1 MANKSTDLSLA
12 QRVRELEQFEMK
24 LKQAEEALK
33 ASEAK
38 LNDAQKLAGLGY
50 WSWDINTGEVIW
62 SEEVYKIFKKK
73 PADFDTTI
81 DSILALSPW
90 PEDQQRGQELIQK
103 ATQNHEKGEY
113 DQKFLFPDGSVGYY
127 HSTFQGNYN
136 DNGELVSIS
145 GTVMDITKRKQ
156 AEKALRASEERY
168 RSLVE
173 HTKDGYFIS
182 EIPSGRLIFLNE
194 RICNIFQYPMQEAL
208 SLKIWDLIDPE
219 QHHVLRKPM
228 QDGSHQTGS
237 RFSSD
242 TVNALCKDGSTI
254 RAEMS
259 TSIVQYQGRNV
270 VQGVIRDV
278 TERERLHRQL
288 EQAQKMESVGRLA
301 GGVAH
306 DFNNML
312 AVILGRTEMMLLN
325 TKPEDQNYAGLTEIH
340 SAAIRSSNLTKQLL
354 AFARRQTIAPVVLD
368 LNRNIEL
375 TFKML
380 NRTIGEDIHLSWKPG
395 DGLWPVKIDPT
406 QLDQIMINLC
416 LNARDSIE
424 HAGTITLETSNVEI
438 DQAYCIKH
446 MELKPG
452 AWVQLTISD
461 DGCGIDKQTQ
471 ASIFE
476 PFFTTKEVGKGTG
489 LGLATVY
496 GIIKQNNGFIYVYSE
511 PGLGTTFKIYLPRT
525 HESISEKS
533 ELTTKNY
540 PKGSETILMVED
552 EASILDLGKMM
563 LEQFGYTVLT
573 APVPQTALDIAGQ
586 FEGPIHLLIT
596 DVVMPG
602 MNGKELET
610 RIEKIK
616 PNIKVLFM
624 SGYASSIIVDHGVLD
639 ENVNFLQK
647 PFSIETFSLKVRE
660 VLDQ

>member
-1 MANKSTDLSLA
+1 MADTSAYLSLV
-12 QRVRELEQFEMK
+12 QRIRNIEQSEMK

-38 LNDAQKLAGLGY
+38 LYEAQKLAGLGC
-50 WSWDINTGEVIW
+50 WSWDVGTGEVIW
-62 SEEVYKIFKKK
+62 SEEVYQIFKKD

-90 PEDQQRGQELIQK
+90 PEEQQRGQELIQK
-103 ATQNHEKGEY
+103 ATRNREKGEY
-113 DQKFLFPDGSVGYY
+113 DQKFLFPDGGIGYY
-127 HSTFQGNYN
+127 HSTFQGNY
-136 DNGELVSIS
+136 DEHGALVSIS

-156 AEKALRASEERY
+156 AEEALRSSEERY

-182 EIPSGRLIFLNE
+182 EIPTGRLIFSNE
-194 RICNIFQYPMQEAL
+194 RLCHMFQYTMQEAL
-208 SLKIWDLIDPE
+208 SLTIWDLIDHE
-219 QHHVLRKPM
+219 QLHDLRKLM
-228 QDGSHQTGS
+228 QEDAHQTGS
-237 RFSSD
+237 RFIAD
-242 TVNALCKDGSTI
+242 TVNARCKDGRKI
-254 RAEMS
+254 RAELAA
-259 TSIVQYQGRNV
+259 SIVPYQTRTV
-270 VQGVIRDV
+270 VQGVLRDV

-312 AVILGRTEMMLLN
+312 AVILGRTEMILLN
-325 TKPEDQNYAGLTEIH
+325 TKPDDPNYASLSEIH
-340 SAAIRSSNLTKQLL
+340 SAAIRSSDLTKQLL

-375 TFKML
+375 TLTML
-380 NRTIGEDIHLSWKPG
+380 NRLIGEDIHLSWKPG
-395 DGLWPVKIDPT
+395 NGLWPVKMDPT
-406 QLDQIMINLC
+406 QLDQILINLC
-416 LNARDSIE
+416 VNARDAIK
-424 HAGTITLETSNVEI
+424 HTGTITFETANVEI

-446 MELKPG
+446 TEFKPG

-461 DGCGIDKQTQ
+461 DGCGMDKQTL
-471 ASIFE
+471 AFIFE

-496 GIIKQNNGFIYVYSE
+496 GIIKQNNGFIHVYSE
-511 PGLGTTFKIYLPRT
+511 PGLGTAFKIYLPHSQEPIT
-525 HESISEKS
+525 EKS
-533 ELTTKNY
+533 EPTTNSY
-540 PKGSETILMVED
+540 PKGNETVLIVED
-552 EASILDLGKMM
+552 EASILDFGKIV

-573 APVPQTALDIAGQ
+573 APAPLTALDLAGN

-596 DVVMPG
+596 DVVMPE
-602 MNGKELET
+602 MNGKELKT

-624 SGYASSIIVDHGVLD
+624 SGYASSIIVDQEVLE

-647 PFSIETFSLKVRE
+647 PFSIETFSLKVRK
-660 VLDQ
+660 VLDH

>member
-1 MANKSTDLSLA
+1 
-12 QRVRELEQFEMK
+12 
-24 LKQAEEALK
+24 
-33 ASEAK
+33 
-38 LNDAQKLAGLGY
+38 
-50 WSWDINTGEVIW
+50 
-62 SEEVYKIFKKK
+62 
-73 PADFDTTI
+73 
-81 DSILALSPW
+81 
-90 PEDQQRGQELIQK
+90 
-103 ATQNHEKGEY
+103 
-113 DQKFLFPDGSVGYY
+113 
-127 HSTFQGNYN
+127 
-136 DNGELVSIS
+136 
-145 GTVMDITKRKQ
+145 
-156 AEKALRASEERY
+156 
-168 RSLVE
+168 
-173 HTKDGYFIS
+173 
-182 EIPSGRLIFLNE
+182 
-194 RICNIFQYPMQEAL
+194 
-208 SLKIWDLIDPE
+208 
-219 QHHVLRKPM
+219 
-228 QDGSHQTGS
+228 
-237 RFSSD
+237 
-242 TVNALCKDGSTI
+242 
-254 RAEMS
+254 
-259 TSIVQYQGRNV
+259 
-270 VQGVIRDV
+270 
-278 TERERLHRQL
+278 
-288 EQAQKMESVGRLA
+288 MESVGRLA

-340 SAAIRSSNLTKQLL
+340 SAAVRSSNLTKQLL

-380 NRTIGEDIHLSWKPG
+380 NRMIGEDIHLSWKPG

-406 QLDQIMINLC
+406 QLDQILINLG

-424 HAGTITLETSNVEI
+424 HTGTITFETSNVEI

-446 MELKPG
+446 VELKPG

-461 DGCGIDKQTQ
+461 DGCGIDRQTL
-471 ASIFE
+471 AFIFE

-496 GIIKQNNGFIYVYSE
+496 GIIKQNNGFINVYSE
-511 PGLGTTFKIYLPRT
+511 PGRGTSFKIYLPRT

-533 ELTTKNY
+533 KLTTRNY

-552 EASILDLGKMM
+552 EASILDLGKIM

-573 APVPQTALDIAGQ
+573 APAPQTALDIAGQ

-602 MNGKELET
+602 MDGKELET

-616 PNIKVLFM
+616 PDIKVLFM

>member
-1 MANKSTDLSLA
+1 MTDKSTYLSLV
-12 QRVRELEQFEMK
+12 QRVRELEQSEMK

-38 LNDAQKLAGLGY
+38 LYEAHKLAGLGY
-50 WSWDINTGEVIW
+50 WSWDIGTGEVIW
-62 SEEVYKIFKKK
+62 SEEVYTIFKKD

-90 PEDQQRGQELIQK
+90 PEERQRGRELIQMAK
-103 ATQNHEKGEY
+103 RGREKGEF
-113 DQKFLFPDGSVGYY
+113 DQKYLFPDGSIGYY
-127 HSTFQGNYN
+127 HSTFQGNFN
-136 DNGELVSIS
+136 DHGELVSIS

-156 AEKALRASEERY
+156 AEEALRSSEARY

-194 RICNIFQYPMQEAL
+194 RLCHIFQYPMPEAL
-208 SLKIWDLIDPE
+208 SLTIWDLIDPE

-228 QDGSHQTGS
+228 QDGSHQTDG
-237 RFSSD
+237 RFSSY
-242 TVNALCKDGSTI
+242 TVNALCKDGGEI
-254 RAEMS
+254 RAEIS
-259 TSIVQYQGRNV
+259 TSIVQYQGRTV
-270 VQGVIRDV
+270 VQGVLRDV
-278 TERERLHRQL
+278 TERERLQRQL

-306 DFNNML
+306 DYNNML
-312 AVILGRTEMMLLN
+312 AVILGRTEMMLLK
-325 TKPEDQNYAGLTEIH
+325 TKPEDPNYGSLTEIH

-354 AFARRQTIAPVVLD
+354 AFARRQTITPVVLD
-368 LNRNIEL
+368 LNRNIES

-380 NRTIGEDIHLSWKPG
+380 NRIIGENILLSWKPG

-406 QLDQIMINLC
+406 QLDQILINLC

-424 HAGTITLETSNVEI
+424 RTGTITFETSNVEI
-438 DQAYCIKH
+438 DQADCMKH
-446 MELKPG
+446 MGFKPG
-452 AWVQLTISD
+452 AWVRLTISD
-461 DGCGIDKQTQ
+461 DGCGMDGQTL
-471 ASIFE
+471 AFIFE

-496 GIIKQNNGFIYVYSE
+496 GIIKQNNGFIYVNSE
-511 PGLGTTFKIYLPRT
+511 PGLGTTFKIYLPPT
-525 HESISEKS
+525 QESISEKS
-533 ELTTKNY
+533 KVATRKY
-540 PKGSETILMVED
+540 PTGNETILMVED
-552 EASILDLGKMM
+552 EASILELGKSV

-573 APVPQTALDIAGQ
+573 APAPQTALDMAGH

-602 MNGKELET
+602 MNGKQLKT
-610 RIEKIK
+610 CIEKIK
-616 PNIKVLFM
+616 PDIKVLFV
-624 SGYASSIIVDHGVLD
+624 SGYASDIIADHGILD
-639 ENVNFLQK
+639 EMVNFLQK